1 MTAFSG
7 PSTVAVEGGG
17 LAVWHAGAPVGS
29 GAPVVVALHG
39 ITGNHVAW
47 APVVAPL
54 DDDVTVLAPDQRG
67 RGRSNHLPGPFDLD
81 ALARDAIAVIDDAGV
96 DDAVVVGH
104 SMGAWVAA
112 TVAVRAPERV
122 ASVVLV
128 DGGLGSA
135 FTPGEIDVQAALQA
149 VLGPALARLEM
160 TFPTIDDYIAFWR
173 AHPAF
178 GGDEIDD
185 DVLLAYAA
193 HDWVEGRS
201 SVSGDAVTDV
211 SRHML
216 TEEAPATVG
225 DRVEQPT
232 VLVRAPL
239 GLLADDNPLVPRE
252 RADAWVAAA
261 PQQRELVEVP
271 GANHY
276 TITLG
281 RRDSAPVSNA
291 IERYVSRR

>member
-7 PSTVAVEGGG
+7 PRTVAVEGGE

-29 GAPVVVALHG
+29 GAPVVIALHG

-67 RGRSNHLPGPFDLD
+67 RGRSNHLPGPYDLD
-81 ALARDAIAVIDDAGV
+81 ALARDAVAIIDHAGAETV
-96 DDAVVVGH
+96 TVAGH

-112 TVAVRAPERV
+112 TVAVQVPAGV
-122 ASVVLV
+122 SSVVLV

-135 FTPGEIDVQAALQA
+135 FTPGEVDVQAALRA

-178 GGDEIDD
+178 AGDEIDD
-185 DVLLAYAA
+185 DVLLAFAA
-193 HDWVEGRS
+193 HDWVDQRS
-201 SVSGDAVTDV
+201 SVSGEAVTDV

-216 TEEAPATVG
+216 TDEAAATIG
-225 DRVEQPT
+225 DRIEQPA
-232 VLVRAPL
+232 VIVRAPL
-239 GLLADDNPLVPRE
+239 GLLADDNPLIPRD

-261 PQQRELVEVP
+261 PGRRELVEVS

-276 TITLG
+276 SITFG
-281 RRDSAPVSNA
+281 RRHSAPVSDA
-291 IERYVSRR
+291 IQRYVSRQ